1 MKHPEELESRREE
14 IIDALNA
21 TAKPYFGDLKAMTY
35 LAWAQRFADLAF
47 PWVDE
52 TYADRFLHLL
62 QRIEA
67 RVTTKESGEFASLF
81 ASRADV
87 ESDPHAAIAKL
98 AEAYPQADE
107 LTVTPMDE
115 AWFPVL
121 VREYPKPM
129 PFVPVIDNDLL
140 RWWGQDQLWQSE
152 DSRYSADSVRI
163 IPGPI
168 SVAGITTV
176 DEPVADILGRFEE
189 AMVKRV
195 SAESPS
201 ADKTAFAQLGAAS
214 SAEEF
219 IRKSPNISWVG
230 HLMANRRTVP
240 ATVTPTTKSARF
252 PAKEASK
259 STISTFISIPTGT
272 TILTV
277 AHPSTPYA
285 TSSFR

>member
-1 MKHPEELESRREE
+1 MRVMKHPEELESRREE

-230 HLMANRRTVP
+230 HLMANP
-240 ATVTPTTKSARF
+240 AYGTSNGDANYEIRK
-252 PAKEASK
+252 
-259 STISTFISIPTGT
+259 ISSEGSIEK
-272 TILTV
+272 V
-277 AHPSTPYA
+277 RSRH
-285 TSSFR
+285 SSRYLLGQRS